1 MIRVYYKAST
11 PWHIQGEI
19 IRRPQY
25 RIYFSVT
32 SVYFK
37 AVLSALMN
45 IWSNTFSK
53 WSKNFDDRPHRMGIS
68 FGQFNVTIACFRG
81 RPIGTLID
89 SVRGTPDARATGNSV
104 RRRAAKSRRHPP
116 SKLPL
121 RSSHGG
127 SGPTSNTWSLGPT
140 RVNIPKGITISLP
153 AFAGIAV
160 VTDRPTDRQTTL
172 LRLCSSRH
180 I

>member
-1 MIRVYYKAST
+1 MIRVYYKASP
-11 PWHIQGEI
+11 PWHIQGETV
-19 IRRPQY
+19 RRPHY
-25 RIYFSVT
+25 RIYNFSVT

-37 AVLSALMN
+37 AILSALMN
-45 IWSNTFSK
+45 IINTFSK

-68 FGQFNVTIACFRG
+68 FGQSNVTIAFACFRG

-89 SVRGTPDARATGNSV
+89 SIRGTPDARATGNSA
-104 RRRAAKSRRHPP
+104 RRRAGKSRRHPP

-140 RVNIPKGITISLP
+140 RVNILKGITISLA
-153 AFAGIAV
+153 AFAGLAV

-172 LRLCSSRH
+172 LRL
-180 I
+180 